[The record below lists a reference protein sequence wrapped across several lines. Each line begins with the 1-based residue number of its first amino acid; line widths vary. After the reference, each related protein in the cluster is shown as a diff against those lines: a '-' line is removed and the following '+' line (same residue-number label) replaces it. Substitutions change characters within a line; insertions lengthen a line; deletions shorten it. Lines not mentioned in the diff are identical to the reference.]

1 MGNCILTNDEQYL
14 FAQGTYY
21 HTFNKLGAH
30 PFIQDGK
37 QGFYFAIWVPNVKEV
52 SLIGDFN
59 EWVVGKDQLIRSETS
74 DIWQGFFPDISI
86 GQCYKYAIMTLNDQ
100 ILYKADPYALY
111 AEKPPETASVT
122 YDIDHYQWLDH
133 QWLKERKTI
142 NPLSSPLN
150 IYEVHLGSWKK
161 DEHDHYYSYLRLADE
176 LIPYVKMMGYT
187 HIELM
192 PVMEHPFDGSWG
204 YQITGYYACSSRFGT
219 PDELMGFIDRC
230 HQENIGVILDWVP
243 GHFCRDAHGLGR
255 FNGNMLYEKSDH
267 AQWGTYIFDYGRP
280 QVKSFLISNAFF
292 WIEKYHIDGFRT
304 DGVTSMLYLNYG
316 IEDPKQKRYNPDGSS
331 ENLEAIDFLK
341 TLNREIGIRY
351 PDVIMIAEESSAWPL
366 VTYPPD
372 DGGLGFHLK
381 WDMGWMND
389 TLKYMQL
396 DFPYRPGNHHLLTF
410 SMMYAFNENFILP
423 LSHDEVVHGKLS
435 LIERMPGDYWRQF
448 AGLRLLILYQMCHP
462 GAKLN
467 FMGNEI
473 AQFIEWR
480 YYDKLEWFLTEL
492 DPHKK
497 HQAFVRSI
505 NMLYRQ
511 EKALWQLDHS
521 WDGFKWI
528 DANNVAQAII
538 IFQRHGLNA
547 SDDLTILINCTPE
560 THERFRIGVTHNS
573 TYQEIFNSDNIDFG
587 GSGLINTQI
596 MISEEIPCHGQPYS
610 ITLSVPPLGG
620 VILKQ
625 VKE

>member
-30 PFIQDGK
+30 PVVQDGK
-37 QGFYFAIWVPNVKEV
+37 QGFYFAVWVPNVKEV

-122 YDIDHYQWLDH
+122 YDIDQYQWLDQ

-192 PVMEHPFDGSWG
+192 PIMEHPFDGSWG

-304 DGVTSMLYLNYG
+304 D
-316 IEDPKQKRYNPDGSS
+316 
-331 ENLEAIDFLK
+331 
-341 TLNREIGIRY
+341 
-351 PDVIMIAEESSAWPL
+351 
-366 VTYPPD
+366 
-372 DGGLGFHLK
+372 
-381 WDMGWMND
+381 
-389 TLKYMQL
+389 
-396 DFPYRPGNHHLLTF
+396 
-410 SMMYAFNENFILP
+410 
-423 LSHDEVVHGKLS
+423 
-435 LIERMPGDYWRQF
+435 
-448 AGLRLLILYQMCHP
+448 
-462 GAKLN
+462 
-467 FMGNEI
+467 
-473 AQFIEWR
+473 
-480 YYDKLEWFLTEL
+480 
-492 DPHKK
+492 
-497 HQAFVRSI
+497 
-505 NMLYRQ
+505 
-511 EKALWQLDHS
+511 
-521 WDGFKWI
+521 
-528 DANNVAQAII
+528 
-538 IFQRHGLNA
+538 
-547 SDDLTILINCTPE
+547 
-560 THERFRIGVTHNS
+560 
-573 TYQEIFNSDNIDFG
+573 
-587 GSGLINTQI
+587 
-596 MISEEIPCHGQPYS
+596 
-610 ITLSVPPLGG
+610 
-620 VILKQ
+620 
-625 VKE
+625 